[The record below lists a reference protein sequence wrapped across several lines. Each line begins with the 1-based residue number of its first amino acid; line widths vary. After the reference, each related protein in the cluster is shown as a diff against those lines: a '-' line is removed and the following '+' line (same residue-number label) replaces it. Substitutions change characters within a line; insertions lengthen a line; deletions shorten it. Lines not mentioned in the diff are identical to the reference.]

1 MKRDLK
7 DWCIIKE
14 LSLDRRVKVSDSC
27 SRTLIFNSFS
37 FIVLLSKNSRP
48 FLLFGL
54 SVLLPFSLFFDL
66 LFYHHSFSPSF
77 SSSFCPC
84 FLARVVSSLAYPKFL
99 GTKMLDC
106 CCRCTASL
114 LAFSIATSL
123 VASGAKTEQ

>member
-54 SVLLPFSLFFDL
+54 SVLLPFSLFSIYFFITIHFSL
-66 LFYHHSFSPSF
+66 LFHPRFAPVF
-77 SSSFCPC
+77 
-84 FLARVVSSLAYPKFL
+84 
-99 GTKMLDC
+99 
-106 CCRCTASL
+106 
-114 LAFSIATSL
+114 
-123 VASGAKTEQ
+123 